1 VCSRV
6 CKEICQLSGNLELQK
21 RDLRCKV
28 GSKPKSAEGG
38 FVVSYTKQEV
48 LDFVKENDVKFVRLA
63 FCDLLGRQK
72 NISIMAEELPRAFA
86 EGISFDASAIR
97 GLADVSRSDLL
108 LVPEPETLHLLP
120 WRPAQGRVIRFFC
133 QIKYPDY
140 SPYPGDSRGLLQ
152 TVTRRLRDLGFSAQ
166 IGTEC
171 EFYLFKTDQDG
182 YPTKTTHGHL
192 KKEFLPALFFELEAM
207 KSFFESNHLTV
218 KSIYIG
224 GGTPTSLTA
233 TELAEVLAR
242 LPETDELT
250 VEAGRPDTIDQDK
263 LEIFNKAGVDRVSV
277 NPQTLN
283 EKTLRLIGRDHTVE
297 QFFAAVEEV
306 RKANI
311 PILNVDLIAG
321 LPGENAGDMQDTVE
335 RIMELQPENV
345 TVHTLALKRASSWYK
360 DFKKWPLPSSKVTER
375 MVEEAQTRLFSSGL
389 LPYYMYRQREMA
401 ANLENIGYAKA
412 GAECYYN
419 IVMIEELQTVV
430 GVGAGA
436 TTRFV
441 GETISRVVNP
451 KCPSTYAKRVDELI
465 REKREYLAQLLGLVN

>member
-1 VCSRV
+1 MRSPVIEAPEFLRDTVLGALRIFEDNSLEGAKITVVQDGPRV
-6 CKEICQLSGNLELQK
+6 
-21 RDLRCKV
+21 
-28 GSKPKSAEGG
+28 
-38 FVVSYTKQEV
+38 
-48 LDFVKENDVKFVRLA
+48 
-63 FCDLLGRQK
+63 
-72 NISIMAEELPRAFA
+72 FA
-86 EGISFDASAIR
+86 EVKGQNGSTR
-97 GLADVSRSDLL
+97 GEAEDVF
-108 LVPEPETLHLLP
+108 V
-120 WRPAQGRVIRFFC
+120 
-133 QIKYPDY
+133 
-140 SPYPGDSRGLLQ
+140 GDSRWEKEDLERRPFQLAKTALMKAIAEYLGENLYWGSLEGVRPGRLYRSIRERGFAETEAELILSSVHGVTRQKTDLLQ
-152 TVTRRLRDLGFSAQ
+152 NLFDKQNRLVGGNEKDAISLYVGIPFCPTRCSYCSFAA
-166 IGTEC
+166 
-171 EFYLFKTDQDG
+171 
-182 YPTKTTHGHL
+182 YPMKTHGHL

>member
-1 VCSRV
+1 MCSRV

-182 YPTKTTHGHL
+182 YPTKTTHDEGEYMDISPLDRGENVRREICLTLLEMGIKPESSHHEQGPGQNEIDFTYSDPITAADHFL
-192 KKEFLPALFFELEAM
+192 TFKSVVKAIAAQNGLFASFMPKPLEGQPGNGLHVNISVTKNGTNIFGDKEHSSDAESFISGILTYAREMSAFLNPTVNSYKRLGSFKAPLYVSWSHQNRSQLIRIPAAVGDKTRIELR
-207 KSFFESNHLTV
+207 S
-218 KSIYIG
+218 
-224 GGTPTSLTA
+224 
-233 TELAEVLAR
+233 
-242 LPETDELT
+242 
-250 VEAGRPDTIDQDK
+250 PDCT
-263 LEIFNKAGVDRVSV
+263 V
-277 NPQTLN
+277 NPYLA
-283 EKTLRLIGRDHTVE
+283 
-297 QFFAAVEEV
+297 FAAVLSAGLAGINQKLRLPLPEDRNLYKAEADSTKHLEKLPTDLEEAV
-306 RKANI
+306 TLAAQSAFLKETLGA
-311 PILNVDLIAG
+311 DLIG
-321 LPGENAGDMQDTVE
+321 LYLDLLREQL
-335 RIMELQPENV
+335 ELY
-345 TVHTLALKRASSWYK
+345 KRAPDKSEFS
-360 DFKKWPLPSSKVTER
+360 ER
-375 MVEEAQTRLFSSGL
+375 NYF
-389 LPYYMYRQREMA
+389 
-401 ANLENIGYAKA
+401 
-412 GAECYYN
+412 
-419 IVMIEELQTVV
+419 
-430 GVGAGA
+430 
-436 TTRFV
+436 
-441 GETISRVVNP
+441 RVF
-451 KCPSTYAKRVDELI
+451 
-465 REKREYLAQLLGLVN
+465 